1 MFPGELELSLTT
13 EVLSGHKVVRTNLHM
28 PNMQLYILNKI
39 F

>member
-1 MFPGELELSLTT
+1 MCLGELSLSLTT
-13 EVLSGHKVVRTNLHM
+13 EVLSGHKVVKTNYHT